1 MTRKLKRASILAVI
15 IYVMINFFVW
25 GLMKAYINSHN
36 AVNHDKL
43 VMAEISDDKNG
54 KRVSIMGNSFC
65 VLEKEHE
72 KNDVDNALL
81 SLLPSEIKAVS
92 GIFKMSG
99 QEIVQEVS

>member
-15 IYVMINFFVW
+15 IYVMINLFVW

-43 VMAEISDDKNG
+43 VMAEISDDKDG

-65 VLEKEHE
+65 VPEKERE
-72 KNDVDNALL
+72 KNGVDNALL

-92 GIFKMSG
+92 EIFRLSG